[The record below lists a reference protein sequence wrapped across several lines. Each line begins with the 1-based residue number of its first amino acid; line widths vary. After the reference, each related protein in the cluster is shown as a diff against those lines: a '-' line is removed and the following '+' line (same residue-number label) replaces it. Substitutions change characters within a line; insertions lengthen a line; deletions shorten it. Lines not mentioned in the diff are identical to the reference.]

1 MKCVAV
7 DTAQVWLIR
16 ADLPGRVVSY
26 LHGLLDERE
35 RSRANGWR
43 WAERRRYVVAHG
55 AARLILGGRLGRPPG
70 DLRYTYGAQG
80 KPAIEGVQISL
91 SHSGEFCML
100 AVSRDRAVGVDI
112 QQLASGIEPV
122 SMAARYFPLAEARFV
137 AAARPVEQTVRFARI
152 WARKEALTKAVGGRL
167 IPSLSV
173 PVCATRR
180 SIIVTGF
187 RLTDVVAPPGFRAA
201 IALAGR
207 ASFRVSVRRWRW
219 ADQAQA
225 KLMEAVER

>member
-1 MKCVAV
+1 VAF
-7 DTAQVWLIR
+7 DTAEVWLIR
-16 ADLPGRVVSY
+16 ADVPGQVVTF

-55 AARLILGGRLGRPPG
+55 AARLILGDRLGEPPA

-80 KPAIEGVQISL
+80 KPGIEGAQMSL

-100 AVSRDRAVGVDI
+100 AVTEDRPVGVDI

-122 SMAARYFPLAEARFV
+122 SMAARYFPIAEARFV
-137 AAARPVEQTVRFARI
+137 AAARPVEQAVRFARM

-167 IPSLSV
+167 VASLSV
-173 PVCATRR
+173 PVCVMRR
-180 SIIVTGF
+180 SVVVGGIRI
-187 RLTDVVAPPGFRAA
+187 TDVLAPPGFRAA

-207 ASFRVSVRRWRW
+207 AGFRVRVRRWRW
-219 ADQAQA
+219 ADQA
-225 KLMEAVER
+225 KRMEAVER

>member
-1 MKCVAV
+1 MV
-7 DTAQVWLIR
+7 T
-16 ADLPGRVVSY
+16 Y
-26 LHGLLDERE
+26 LYGLLDERE

-55 AARLILGGRLGRPPG
+55 AARLILGDRLGEPPAT
-70 DLRYTYGAQG
+70 LRYTYGAQG
-80 KPAIEGVQISL
+80 KPAIEGVQMSL

-100 AVSRDRAVGVDI
+100 AVSEHRPVGVDI

-137 AAARPVEQTVRFARI
+137 AVAGPVEQAVRFARL

-173 PVCATRR
+173 PVWVARR
-180 SIIVTGF
+180 SIIIRGF
-187 RLTDVVAPPGFRAA
+187 RITDVVAPPGFRAA

-207 ASFRVSVRRWRW
+207 ASFRASVRRWRW
-219 ADQAQA
+219 ADQ
-225 KLMEAVER
+225 VRRIS